1 MVLGS
6 EVVEIMK
13 QQTCHF
19 KLSSNCGVESASA
32 ADGTQMSLLSSL
44 SSKVSLLAVRKHGL
58 RDLGQS
64 PSPPTSLT
72 STYQVIQQL
81 LLIASNRMG
90 VCLQLCVRVQ
100 ILDFFP
106 AGKALLCLQKA
117 MLCLAL
123 KATALLFV
131 ALQVKQLR

>member
-1 MVLGS
+1 
-6 EVVEIMK
+6 
-13 QQTCHF
+13 
-19 KLSSNCGVESASA
+19 
-32 ADGTQMSLLSSL
+32 
-44 SSKVSLLAVRKHGL
+44 
-58 RDLGQS
+58 
-64 PSPPTSLT
+64 
-72 STYQVIQQL
+72 
-81 LLIASNRMG
+81 MG